1 MEKLLYDNLRTLI
14 NQLFSSGMVPP
25 LLFNLLV
32 QIPTILRYLIG
43 PYPAWICYLDLILR
57 NIFGMATLFFLDAI
71 VIVKYIFT
79 IHTKNPTAG
88 KSNKKIGKQCYLT

>member
-1 MEKLLYDNLRTLI
+1 
-14 NQLFSSGMVPP
+14 MVPA
-25 LLFNLLV
+25 LLWNILV

-43 PYPAWICYLDLILR
+43 PYTSWACYLDLILR

-79 IHTKNPTAG
+79 MHTKNPTAG
-88 KSNKKIGKQCYLT
+88 M